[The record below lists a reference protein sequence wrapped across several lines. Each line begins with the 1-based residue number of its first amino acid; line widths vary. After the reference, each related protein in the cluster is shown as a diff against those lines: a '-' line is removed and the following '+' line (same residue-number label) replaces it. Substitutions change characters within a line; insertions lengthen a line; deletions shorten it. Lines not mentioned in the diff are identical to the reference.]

1 MTTIEYVWDWSMD
14 MKSVLACSMMIALAS
29 AAAWSQTTAPATAPA
44 ATQAADVDK
53 VDPAAKKILD
63 ALEAA
68 GLKHKTIRTDLN
80 YEVTNPSLGD
90 TETRTGYVQYQKN
103 DPKDFTRFRIHFD
116 TLQQSDGPR
125 VKELK
130 DYAFGP
136 DKDGTQWMSIADYS
150 NRKLQQL
157 QAATAG
163 EAVEPLKIG
172 EGPFPIPFG
181 QKTQDVLKCCD
192 VTTRPPKAGDPK
204 NTDYI
209 RLVPKPGYEDKLNFA
224 VLEMWIDRDMG
235 LPVKIVSR
243 EHNKTATTVIFI
255 KDTIKL
261 NQKMDGADFK
271 LVRPAGWSL
280 EVKPLKKD

>member
-1 MTTIEYVWDWSMD
+1 
-14 MKSVLACSMMIALAS
+14 
-29 AAAWSQTTAPATAPA
+29 
-44 ATQAADVDK
+44 

-80 YEVTNPSLGD
+80 YEVMNPTLGD

-103 DPKDFTRFRIHFD
+103 DPKDFTRFRIHFG

-125 VKELK
+125 VKEEK

-150 NRKLQQL
+150 NKKLQQL
-157 QAATAG
+157 QVATAG
-163 EAVEPLKIG
+163 ETVEPLKIG

-181 QKTQDVLKCCD
+181 QKAQDVLKCCT
-192 VTTRPPKAGDPK
+192 VSTTRGSKAGDAKNDPK

-209 RLVPKPGYEDKLNFA
+209 RLVPKPGYEDKLNFTE
-224 VLEMWIDRDMG
+224 LEMWVDRNLD
-235 LPVKIVSR
+235 LPTKIVSR

-255 KDTIKL
+255 KDSIKI
-261 NQKMDGADFK
+261 NEKMDGADFK
-271 LVRPAGWSL
+271 LVRPAGWTL
-280 EVKPLKKD
+280 EVKRLKQD